1 MGCITG
7 APKVKITG
15 FLDWIVALVGGLMKI
30 AFISSLKGTSC
41 SLNIV
46 LRRASIFVSQGFLL
60 LLGQYKPIQPG
71 PASGTFT
78 TLHHSAEVR
87 PRRHAVEAG

>member
-1 MGCITG
+1 
-7 APKVKITG
+7 
-15 FLDWIVALVGGLMKI
+15 MKI

-46 LRRASIFVSQGFLL
+46 LRCASIFVNQGFLL

-78 TLHHSAEVR
+78 TLTASVGYKLFNFKLVGSNLSKTA
-87 PRRHAVEAG
+87 